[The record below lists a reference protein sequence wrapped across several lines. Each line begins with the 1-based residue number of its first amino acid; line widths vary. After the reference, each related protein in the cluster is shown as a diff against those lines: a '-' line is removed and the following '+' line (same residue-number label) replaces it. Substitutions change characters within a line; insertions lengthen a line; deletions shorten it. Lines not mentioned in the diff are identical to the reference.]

1 MKRLLLVGLLM
12 GGGGSVALADDGE
25 VYKVAKQA
33 DTLIKV
39 CNTQSCKNFIA
50 EVKEV
55 GTWLEKAEPYRD
67 KDDEKSK
74 TKDKYYTS
82 NAIQVMK
89 KACASFKKL
98 NTKDTNALAKKVDYD
113 TLENNLMKTCPM
125 IESGFVDL
133 LMGIGSATTGK

>member
-1 MKRLLLVGLLM
+1 
-12 GGGGSVALADDGE
+12 
-25 VYKVAKQA
+25 
-33 DTLIKV
+33 
-39 CNTQSCKNFIA
+39 
-50 EVKEV
+50 
-55 GTWLEKAEPYRD
+55 
-67 KDDEKSK
+67 
-74 TKDKYYTS
+74 
-82 NAIQVMK
+82 MK